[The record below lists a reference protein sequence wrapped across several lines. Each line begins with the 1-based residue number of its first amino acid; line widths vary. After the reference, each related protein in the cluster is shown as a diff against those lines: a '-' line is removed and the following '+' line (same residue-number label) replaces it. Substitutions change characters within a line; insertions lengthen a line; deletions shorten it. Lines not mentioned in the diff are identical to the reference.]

1 MSLGRLI
8 GWRAWDAESQRQ
20 IVPIARVH
28 AALQSPSC
36 DIGLI
41 LSSR

>member
-8 GWRAWDAESQRQ
+8 GSRPWDAESQRQ
-20 IVPIARVH
+20 IFPIARGH
-28 AALQSPSC
+28 AASPSPPR
-36 DIGLI
+36 DIELI

>member
-8 GWRAWDAESQRQ
+8 GLRPWDAESQRQ
-20 IVPIARVH
+20 IFPIARGH
-28 AALQSPSC
+28 AALLSPPR

-41 LSSR
+41 LSPR